1 MLKYFYLINVKIYI
15 PKYFSNDVNGIEHN
29 TQNTADFAYEES
41 PKFMKLIA
49 A

>member
-29 TQNTADFAYEES
+29 TQNIADFVYEES